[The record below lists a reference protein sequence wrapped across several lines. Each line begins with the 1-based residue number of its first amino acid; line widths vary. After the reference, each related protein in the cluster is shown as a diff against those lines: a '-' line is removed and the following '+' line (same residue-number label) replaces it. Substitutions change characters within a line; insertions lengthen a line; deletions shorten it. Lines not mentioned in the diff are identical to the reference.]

1 MSSMRLVAFSRLCLL
16 IGFFQL
22 IPMTTAGAFGLRED
36 GPIGISAGLS
46 AESWRAIQ
54 RQLRPR
60 QPVSP
65 TIAGANPALTPAT
78 LRDANINGG
87 DRFGYSVALSGDT
100 LVVGAPFEDSGDT
113 GINGNQGSNAAPGAG
128 AAYVFVRTAGVWTQ
142 QAYLKASNTGA
153 GDNFGF
159 GVALSGDTLV
169 VGAPGEAGGATGVN
183 GNQGDNSAPGAG
195 AAYVFV
201 RTAGVWTQQAYLK
214 ASNTGA
220 GDNLGFGVALSGDTL
235 VVGAPGEAGGATGV
249 NGNQL
254 DNGAPGAGAAYVF
267 VRTAG
272 NWTQQ
277 AYLKASNTDAG
288 DRFGWSVALSGDTL
302 AVGAIGEASSATGVN
317 GDPGNNSASLA
328 GAAFVFVRS
337 GGVWT
342 QQAYLKASNTDA
354 GDLFGWSAAL
364 AGDTLV
370 IGAIGETSK
379 STGVNGDQRDDSAPG
394 AGAAYAFVRSGGV
407 WTQQAYLKASNAG
420 AVNGFGHSVSLSGE
434 TLVIGAPA
442 EASAATGVNGNQG
455 DNSAPGAGAAYV
467 FGRTVGVWVQQ
478 AYLKAS
484 NTGAGDRFGWL
495 AALDG
500 DTALMGATGEAS
512 KDTGVNGNQ
521 GDNSAPGAGA
531 AYVFVRSGGFWA
543 QQAYL
548 KASNTGGADRFGVFL
563 PLVFK

>member
-1 MSSMRLVAFSRLCLL
+1 
-16 IGFFQL
+16 
-22 IPMTTAGAFGLRED
+22 
-36 GPIGISAGLS
+36 
-46 AESWRAIQ
+46 
-54 RQLRPR
+54 
-60 QPVSP
+60 
-65 TIAGANPALTPAT
+65 
-78 LRDANINGG
+78 
-87 DRFGYSVALSGDT
+87 
-100 LVVGAPFEDSGDT
+100 
-113 GINGNQGSNAAPGAG
+113 
-128 AAYVFVRTAGVWTQ
+128 
-142 QAYLKASNTGA
+142 
-153 GDNFGF
+153 
-159 GVALSGDTLV
+159 
-169 VGAPGEAGGATGVN
+169 
-183 GNQGDNSAPGAG
+183 
-195 AAYVFV
+195 
-201 RTAGVWTQQAYLK
+201 
-214 ASNTGA
+214 
-220 GDNLGFGVALSGDTL
+220 
-235 VVGAPGEAGGATGV
+235 
-249 NGNQL
+249 
-254 DNGAPGAGAAYVF
+254 
-267 VRTAG
+267 
-272 NWTQQ
+272 
-277 AYLKASNTDAG
+277 
-288 DRFGWSVALSGDTL
+288 
-302 AVGAIGEASSATGVN
+302 VN

-370 IGAIGETSK
+370 IGAIGEAGK